1 MDVLHRE
8 LESLRREGGACRNN
22 MDETVDRSAP
32 SICAGKKEERQETRR
47 RLIYL
52 CSLRYNHPT
61 RKDGDRRRRL
71 VGFYERS
78 ECYSVQFLP
87 EYRRPLCRRKGSES
101 VVWQERDQRDHT
113 RSSLV
118 LNFNQSSAFSALGGP
133 DRGLL
138 RSISSVS
145 SHWTRRSPW
154 SSELA
159 QSGYLDLFPKKMDC
173 GLARYQRIWRRH
185 LNSTGSINFILGLN
199 PL

>member
-1 MDVLHRE
+1 
-8 LESLRREGGACRNN
+8 

-32 SICAGKKEERQETRR
+32 SICAGKREERQETRR

-113 RSSLV
+113 RSSFV
-118 LNFNQSSAFSALGGP
+118 LNFNQSSAFSALGSP

-145 SHWTRRSPW
+145 SRWTRRSPW

-159 QSGYLDLFPKKMDC
+159 QSGYLDLFQKKNGLWSGQIPKDLASPSEFHWQHQFSP
-173 GLARYQRIWRRH
+173 GLKSFINALRTAH
-185 LNSTGSINFILGLN
+185 LPSFFEEVN
-199 PL
+199 